1 MNTIDKFD
9 TKSKD
14 VLFALEQTRREF
26 WNIDRATANFLNMLI
41 KMHNS
46 KNVLELGTSNG
57 YSAIWLADALKYT
70 GGKLTTIEFW
80 DKRQSVAKENFKI
93 CNVDNLIE
101 PLLGSAL
108 AILDEMGSEVKQ
120 GIREPFDFIFID
132 ANKLE
137 YIEYFHKIDPLLK
150 FGGVIAADN
159 TISHAKK
166 VEPYI
171 KALEEHPNYQNQ
183 MLNFEAG
190 LFLSYKVQV

>member
-1 MNTIDKFD
+1 MD
-9 TKSKD
+9 SKTSAILTD
-14 VLFALEQTRREF
+14 LEKTAEYF
-26 WNIDRATANFLNMLI
+26 WNVSHQTGNFISMLI
-41 KMHNS
+41 KATGA

-57 YSAIWLADALKYT
+57 YSAIWLADALRHT

-93 CNVDNLIE
+93 CKVDSLIE

-120 GIREPFDFIFID
+120 GTREPFDFIFID

-150 FGGVIAADN
+150 FGGIIAADN

>member
-14 VLFALEQTRREF
+14 VLFALEQTRKEF

-57 YSAIWLADALKYT
+57 YSAIWLADALRHT

-93 CNVDNLIE
+93 CKVDSFIE

-120 GIREPFDFIFID
+120 GTREPFDFIFID

-150 FGGVIAADN
+150 FGGIIAADN